1 MERWRRCAGASGQQQ
16 GASKG
21 GEWGG
26 PIAKNHGPDK
36 MDALAAAEQA
46 AADQADAARVAILAT
61 QYGEAVAALQ
71 GALYGMQAALSRLK
85 ADGRLDEG
93 GPVASFKERQRMV
106 NKPFFDA
113 QEKRYTNDTA

>member
-1 MERWRRCAGASGQQQ
+1 MTANPRPKRTWQRVDGVLLLDKPQ
-16 GASKG
+16 GMTS
-21 GEWGG
+21 
-26 PIAKNHGPDK
+26 N
-36 MDALAAAEQA
+36 
-46 AADQADAARVAILAT
+46 
-61 QYGEAVAALQ
+61 AALQ